1 MRITNISNGQDNFG
15 SKGPTKYVE
24 IYDGTSVTKI
34 SPVTLDLSGDGE
46 IDTTGHTSSID
57 KGINNTVGKTVEFDI
72 DGDGDLDN
80 IEWIDGSG
88 DGLLVDNRDGNAEHD
103 MNGSRLFGDEGGKYA
118 NGYEKLAEFD
128 TNGDGKIS
136 GDELKGLNIWIDD
149 GDAKV
154 EDGELKTFDEL
165 GIESISTQMTESTG
179 TDGKMHM
186 QSVATKTDGTQIMT
200 EDIWFGSTDVDLE
213 SVIEKKDN
221 ENIVDLTDG
230 RVNNLEINL
239 DDIVDLD
246 DSPELD
252 ELKIFGENGDKVIL
266 EGGASNW
273 SNEGKEEINGETFNV
288 YQGTNGA
295 SNIKVLI
302 DEDVS
307 VDPDL

>member
-1 MRITNISNGQDNFG
+1 MTKLLMGTMLLDHMITHGITVFKKNGQIQYGGTVRVLIKAGQKESEYFKVESYKEKVSVDGDLHTVDDAREGTENLSMRITNISNGQDNFG

-213 SVIEKKDN
+213 SVIEKK
-221 ENIVDLTDG
+221 IM
-230 RVNNLEINL
+230 
-239 DDIVDLD
+239 
-246 DSPELD
+246 
-252 ELKIFGENGDKVIL
+252 KI
-266 EGGASNW
+266 
-273 SNEGKEEINGETFNV
+273 
-288 YQGTNGA
+288 
-295 SNIKVLI
+295 
-302 DEDVS
+302 
-307 VDPDL
+307 